1 MPVSGAP
8 LVSVVIATYN
18 RPAYLES
25 AIASAVNGDYR
36 NVEIIVADDLGSD
49 VNREIAERFGDPRIV
64 YHRNETNLGM
74 AANHIH
80 AFRHLASGEFIAI
93 LNDDDEWEPQFLG
106 KLVPHLADNP
116 DVVLAFSDHYII
128 DEHGRIDLKATQENT
143 RRWRRDVLSPGLHRP
158 FWRCLVELSIP
169 LAQASVIRRDEIDW
183 SDFPAATG
191 SAYDQWLGY
200 LACRGGKAC
209 YYLPERLTRYRAHGG
224 SSTAS
229 PGDDGSLGMI
239 LMYAR
244 LMAMP
249 ELAGLR
255 GEIGSRCGA
264 THLSYG
270 LFLMQVGRVREAR
283 THLRDAIS
291 LRGLTPRAALAF
303 ALASVPDALGVAAL
317 RALRR
322 FHRRFQVW
330 KSLKDPP
337 EHK

>member
-1 MPVSGAP
+1 MPASSAP

-18 RPAYLES
+18 RPAYLRS
-25 AIASAVNGDYR
+25 AVASVVNGDYR
-36 NVEIIVADDLGSD
+36 NVEIIVADDLGSGL
-49 VNREIAERFGDPRIV
+49 NREIAGRFADPRIV

-74 AANHIH
+74 AANHIQ
-80 AFRHLASGEFIAI
+80 AFRDLVSGEFIAI
-93 LNDDDEWEPQFLG
+93 LNDDDEWDPAFLS
-106 KLVPHLADNP
+106 KLVPHVVDDP

-128 DEHGRIDLKATQENT
+128 DEHGRIDLAATEENT

-169 LAQASVIRRDEIDW
+169 VAQASVIRRSAIDW
-183 SDFPAATG
+183 RDFPAETG

-200 LACRGGKAC
+200 LACRSGKAC

-229 PGDDGSLGMI
+229 ASDDGSLGML

-249 ELAGLR
+249 DLAGLR
-255 GEIGSRCGA
+255 GEIEARCGA

-270 LFLMQVGRVREAR
+270 LFLMQAGRVREAR
-283 THLRDAIS
+283 RHLREAIA
-291 LRGLTPRAALAF
+291 LQGLTPRTGLAF
-303 ALASVPDALGVAAL
+303 ALASMPGTLGIGML

-322 FHRRFQVW
+322 VRRW
-330 KSLKDPP
+330 W
-337 EHK
+337 